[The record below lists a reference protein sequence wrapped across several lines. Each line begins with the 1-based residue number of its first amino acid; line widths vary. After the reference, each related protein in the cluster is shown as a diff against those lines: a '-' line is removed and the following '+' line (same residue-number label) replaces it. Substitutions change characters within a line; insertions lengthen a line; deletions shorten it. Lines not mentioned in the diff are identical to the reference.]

1 MRSISKMI
9 IIASCFSSVFGCKG
23 QNKTPIYPKESFSVI
38 KGELSSGKP
47 LMGSIN
53 MAYKNYDK
61 KSDYPWCLELNI
73 ALNLD
78 SVYENGLPHQNESDV
93 ANKFEDELVENL
105 KKVTTIHYIGHMY
118 NDSFLDIYIYLDDPE
133 RANDY
138 LKQEVNKAGVTRPFS
153 YKIKKDPDWLTV
165 QKLFR

>member
-1 MRSISKMI
+1 MKMQLGLILMISLISLSPVWAADAPAK
-9 IIASCFSSVFGCKG
+9 
-23 QNKTPIYPKESFSVI
+23 KEPRKQS
-38 KGELSSGKP
+38 LT
-47 LMGSIN
+47 
-53 MAYKNYDK
+53 
-61 KSDYPWCLELNI
+61 
-73 ALNLD
+73 
-78 SVYENGLPHQNESDV
+78 
-93 ANKFEDELVENL
+93 FEDELVENL

>member
-1 MRSISKMI
+1 
-9 IIASCFSSVFGCKG
+9 
-23 QNKTPIYPKESFSVI
+23 
-38 KGELSSGKP
+38 
-47 LMGSIN
+47 
-53 MAYKNYDK
+53 
-61 KSDYPWCLELNI
+61 LELNI